1 MDKTLI
7 YQAIENPALRKEI
20 SIEELE
26 KIQQSYPYFSTA
38 QVLLAKMY
46 QEKNDHRFA
55 DQLQQAALYSN
66 NRQVLYEY
74 IKDTQ
79 FSILNSEKEED
90 SQFSILNSENNDIQE
105 LEDFEMRI
113 SNFESRIAN
122 LESTIE
128 NRELRIENSEH
139 TVPAEETAEQNFESR
154 IASLE
159 SSLENREL
167 RIENSEQTV
176 PVEDMVEQH
185 SEVVRAKDL
194 DPMEANFIIEA
205 VHSTIELEAEEEKGY
220 GEADRG
226 YGEAEERTEEKGEA
240 EKRTEEKGEEDRG
253 YGEAE
258 ERTEEKGEEERGPVT
273 YAEYMMAKAKR
284 MQGGEERGYGEA
296 EKRTEEKR
304 TEEKGEA
311 EERTEDRGYGEAEQ
325 RTEDRGYGEAEKGEG
340 EAEVGGLESFED
352 RISNFESSA
361 RRIQK
366 PSLVEVQKSIIDK
379 FIQQQP
385 KITPG
390 KAAEYTNTQNL
401 GKDSLE
407 EDMTFVTETMAKL
420 YAAQGKIDKAKKV
433 YRQLIALHPEKSI
446 YFAAQLKNLN
456 QNKKI

>member
-7 YQAIENPALRKEI
+7 YQAIENPAMRKAI

-26 KIQQSYPYFSTA
+26 KIQKSYPYFSTA
-38 QVLLAKMY
+38 HVLLAKMY

-55 DQLQQAALYSN
+55 DQLQQAALYVN
-66 NRQVLYEY
+66 NRHVLYDY
-74 IKDTQ
+74 IKDSQ
-79 FSILNSEKEED
+79 KGEDSRFSILDSQKEED
-90 SQFSILNSENNDIQE
+90 SQFSILEVNKPEEEDSEKVGSEDLE
-105 LEDFEMRI
+105 LRI
-113 SNFESRIAN
+113 ANFESRISN
-122 LESTIE
+122 LELGIE
-128 NRELRIENSEH
+128 NQELRIENLEP
-139 TVPAEETAEQNFESR
+139 TAPVEETLEQNFESR
-154 IASLE
+154 IS
-159 SSLENREL
+159 
-167 RIENSEQTV
+167 RIENPEPIEETL
-176 PVEDMVEQH
+176 DQH
-185 SEVVRAKDL
+185 VEVVRAKDL

-205 VHSTIELEAEEEKGY
+205 IHSTIELEAEEETIKIEEVTASTDVQTEVDET
-220 GEADRG
+220 EA
-226 YGEAEERTEEKGEA
+226 ASST
-240 EKRTEEKGEEDRG
+240 
-253 YGEAE
+253 
-258 ERTEEKGEEERGPVT
+258 PMT
-273 YAEYMMAKAKR
+273 YAEYMMAKARK
-284 MQGGEERGYGEA
+284 MKGEVKEKPEA
-296 EKRTEEKR
+296 NDIEEVEDEVEEQEEEK
-304 TEEKGEA
+304 T
-311 EERTEDRGYGEAEQ
+311 AEQ
-325 RTEDRGYGEAEKGEG
+325 
-340 EAEVGGLESFED
+340 SFES

-366 PSLVEVQKSIIDK
+366 PSVVDVQKSIIDK